1 MTENIETSSPQY
13 LLFEPIDAPKA
24 LIVIWPALGVT
35 SSYYAEFCNEL
46 NTLGIAV
53 AAADLP
59 GRRIGSKGSNRTV
72 GGGYHELA
80 SEYWPRV
87 IASAIKKLNKEVP
100 VYILGHSI
108 GGQISTLYLSGRPR
122 ECDGLILVASGS
134 VHYKTF
140 EGIAKIAVLV
150 GTQLI
155 TLISALFGYWPG
167 GKLGFGGMQSGQ
179 LMRDWARF
187 GRTGRLSPSGS
198 DVEYEK
204 LLPLVTTAVLAI
216 SIEGDRLA
224 PKSAVDKLCEKLP
237 NSIIS
242 RLHYDPKRKTSN
254 AHIRWARKSRDIASF
269 INSWIAEQKPAR

>member
-122 ECDGLILVASGS
+122 ECDGLILVASDP
-134 VHYKTF
+134 F
-140 EGIAKIAVLV
+140 
-150 GTQLI
+150 I
-155 TLISALFGYWPG
+155 T
-167 GKLGFGGMQSGQ
+167 KLSRGLQKLRCLWG
-179 LMRDWARF
+179 
-187 GRTGRLSPSGS
+187 PS
-198 DVEYEK
+198 
-204 LLPLVTTAVLAI
+204 
-216 SIEGDRLA
+216 
-224 PKSAVDKLCEKLP
+224 
-237 NSIIS
+237 
-242 RLHYDPKRKTSN
+242 
-254 AHIRWARKSRDIASF
+254 
-269 INSWIAEQKPAR
+269 